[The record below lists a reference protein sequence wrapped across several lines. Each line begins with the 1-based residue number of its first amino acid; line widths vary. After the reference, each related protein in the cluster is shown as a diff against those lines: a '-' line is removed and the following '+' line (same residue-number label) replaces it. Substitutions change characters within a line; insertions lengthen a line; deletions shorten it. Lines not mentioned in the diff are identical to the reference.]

1 MFHPEIR
8 LLQENA
14 VRRCRGEVLR
24 GYRIGVAAGAV
35 LALVGCYTYRP
46 VPTAEPVSGTR
57 ISAQLTGT
65 GSRDLAA
72 QIGPDVLHV
81 EGKVLHADSA
91 GLDLEVREIESYRG
105 IRSDWNGEQVRLPR
119 AAVAGIQERKLSPGG
134 TGIMSG
140 AIVAGLYAVYRILG
154 GPGLFEGNPGQS
166 AGGGR

>member
-1 MFHPEIR
+1 MLSPLERVMR
-8 LLQENA
+8 LALIA
-14 VRRCRGEVLR
+14 GIA
-24 GYRIGVAAGAV
+24 IGVSQG
-35 LALVGCYTYRP
+35 LMGCYTYRP
-46 VPTAEPVSGTR
+46 MPTPQPERGTR
-57 ISAQLTGT
+57 ISAQLTGS

-119 AAVAGIQERKLSPGG
+119 VAVAGIQERKLSPGG

-140 AIVAGLYAVYRILG
+140 VIAAGLYAVYRILG
-154 GPGLFEGNPGQS
+154 GRGIFEGNPGQS
-166 AGGGR
+166 GGGGR